1 MANAVAEKKK
11 NEVAPADALLSMFE
25 ATSSEGLE
33 NLTQDD
39 FALPFLKILSGLDP
53 ILDDREDARKGTF
66 TTPSRVRF
74 TKVKM
79 AYA

>member
-39 FALPFLKILSGLDP
+39 LGRQGRCP
-53 ILDDREDARKGTF
+53 
-66 TTPSRVRF
+66 
-74 TKVKM
+74 
-79 AYA
+79 